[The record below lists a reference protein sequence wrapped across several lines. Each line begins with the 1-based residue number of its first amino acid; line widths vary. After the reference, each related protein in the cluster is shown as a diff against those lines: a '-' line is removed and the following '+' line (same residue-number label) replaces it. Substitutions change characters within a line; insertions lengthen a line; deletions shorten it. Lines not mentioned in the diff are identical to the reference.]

1 MQSHQLKK
9 LYNENLQY
17 QKQLNNSSQK
27 SSVNQQSKQQTSQIL
42 NKMQNIDN
50 KMAKYSQ
57 TNQILALN
65 AQNIIL
71 QITENSHASDLNS
84 IEFYKAMISSASN
97 VIYLLKKCIN
107 SIK

>member
-9 LYNENLQY
+9 LYKENLEY
-17 QKQLNNSSQK
+17 QKQLNKSSQK
-27 SSVNQQSKQQTSQIL
+27 TSVNQQTKQNTNQIL
-42 NKMQNIDN
+42 NKMQNVDN
-50 KMAKYSQ
+50 KMVKYSQ

-84 IEFYKAMISSASN
+84 MEFYKAMISSATN
-97 VIYLLKKCIN
+97 IIYLLKKCIN